1 MQKLLIKINDLIS
14 NSPARYDKIIYFS
27 LLLALLSNI
36 IIWLMILVAFG
47 NFKEYIILGYNVY
60 FGISSFG
67 VWYKLLLLPLL
78 GLLIILINNLLAFQI
93 YLEYSILAKFLSTM
107 TVVINFILIIF
118 ISLIIYLNLY
128 Y

>member
-1 MQKLLIKINDLIS
+1 MQKILIKINDLIS
-14 NSPARYDKIIYFS
+14 NSPAKYDKIVYFS

-36 IIWLMILVAFG
+36 IIWLMILITFW

-67 VWYKLLLLPLL
+67 VWYKLLLVPLL

-93 YLEYSILAKFLSTM
+93 YLEYSILAKFLSVM
-107 TVVINFILIIF
+107 TIIINFILIIF

>member
-14 NSPARYDKIIYFS
+14 NSPAKYDKIIYFS

-36 IIWLMILVAFG
+36 IIWLMILIVFW

-93 YLEYSILAKFLSTM
+93 YLEYSILAKFLSVM